1 MCVRHALARI
11 NLRSRLVSTQA
22 LQSQT
27 ARSNDK
33 YLKPVYGGGAV
44 IYEL

>member
-1 MCVRHALARI
+1 MCVQHALARI

-22 LQSQT
+22 QSQT

-33 YLKPVYGGGAV
+33 YLKTVYGGGAV
-44 IYEL
+44 FYEL